1 MGNSTVPIPPTD
13 ISLPEAFCKFFS
25 HKIKD
30 IRCELDSCPIDNDF
44 IPFDGIPLTCFRPV
58 SQETVR
64 YLVLKSPTKICA
76 LDTIPTGL
84 LKACIDSLVPLI
96 TRIVNESLES
106 GTVCDVLMQAIV
118 TSLFKKPNL
127 D

>member
-1 MGNSTVPIPPTD
+1 MLIYHIILKTFL
-13 ISLPEAFCKFFS
+13 ISKLQFFS
-25 HKIKD
+25 SYRKFSL
-30 IRCELDSCPIDNDF
+30 CID
-44 IPFDGIPLTCFRPV
+44 
-58 SQETVR
+58 Q
-64 YLVLKSPTKICA
+64 YLVLKSPTKSCA
-76 LDTIPTGL
+76 LDPIRTGL

-118 TSLFKKPNL
+118 TCLFKKPNL